1 MGLKKGMTNN
11 PNGRPRGKPNKST
24 DELREIVQKFLED
37 NLETMQKDYDS
48 LEPKERLAFIE
59 KLFKHVLPAP
69 LQELERLTDD
79 QLDELINR
87 LKNAS

>member
-48 LEPKERLAFIE
+48 LKPVERLAFIE

-69 LQELERLTDD
+69 LQELERLTDE
-79 QLDELINR
+79 QLDELITR